1 MATISIDHQCGRKT
15 RQEVWATSDNPFRFV
30 DSGLSDVYLVGIR
43 YCVCKCGKI
52 VAEIPAIRQL
62 LSLIARNLIEKPKSL
77 APEEIRFLRERLG
90 ERQIDF
96 ANEIGVCPEILSRFE
111 TGETRTHER
120 TDKLIRL
127 YYALASRDLIL
138 IEQLGPTLPD
148 LMAAWEYTKNSVHI
162 VATVEDKKWKAVTT
176 AA

>member
-1 MATISIDHQCGRKT
+1 MAIITIDHQCSRQT
-15 RQEVWATSDNPFRFV
+15 RQEVWTTSDKPFRFV

-43 YCVCKCGKI
+43 YFVCECGKI

-62 LSLIARNLIEKPKSL
+62 LSLIARELVEKPKSL
-77 APEEIRFLRERLG
+77 APEEIRFLRKRLG
-90 ERQIDF
+90 KEQIDF
-96 ANEIGVCPEILSRFE
+96 ANEIGVRPETLSRFE

-127 YYALASRDLIL
+127 YYALVSRDPIL

-162 VATVEDKKWKAVTT
+162 VATVKDNKWKAVT
-176 AA
+176 AAA